1 MNDWTIEFPVIAGK
15 MHQDILLF
23 ISVIGCADL
32 KDIDGADIV
41 RSKDVSTVTCRDKTQ
56 RSWTLSCNS
65 TTGEWAGLHAVC
77 EGRIKNQNT
86 MITILELVFI

>member
-1 MNDWTIEFPVIAGK
+1 MIGQSNFRT
-15 MHQDILLF
+15 LLAKCVKTF
-23 ISVIGCADL
+23 YCSFQSIGCADL

-41 RSKDVSTVTCRDKTQ
+41 RSKDVSTVTCHDKTQ

-86 MITILELVFI
+86 MITILELVFT